1 MLLILQI
8 KQKTCYSVKLV
19 AFGSSHASI
28 FPTREK
34 KYYFTLL
41 TCYINK

>member
-28 FPTREK
+28 FPIREK
-34 KYYFTLL
+34 SITLL